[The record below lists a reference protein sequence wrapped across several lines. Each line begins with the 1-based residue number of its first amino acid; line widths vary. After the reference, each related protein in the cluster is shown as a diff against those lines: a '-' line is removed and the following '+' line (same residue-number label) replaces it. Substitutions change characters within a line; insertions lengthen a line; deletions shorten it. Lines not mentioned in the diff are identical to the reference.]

1 MCLDIF
7 PGCVERKRSKATME
21 SAGLEAGVYFIIN
34 RWRADQGESR
44 AGQYVGFIGHDVQ
57 LEATPVGW
65 QLVPAGKPNRF
76 FVRNMWRPG
85 EDSRYGLHLG
95 FRSRDLKL
103 EDCAVPWE
111 ITPVEGRSDRWC
123 MRNYWREGDDDR
135 SGEFV
140 SFSGQQLKLCCCGTS
155 FKNKESLKSH
165 IRKKHPR
172 STGSLESESYH
183 VSD

>member
-1 MCLDIF
+1 MAA
-7 PGCVERKRSKATME
+7 VEDLEA
-21 SAGLEAGVYFIIN
+21 AGLEAGMYFIIN

-95 FRSRDLKL
+95 FWSRDLKL

-111 ITPVEGRSDRWC
+111 ITPVEGRSDRWRI
-123 MRNYWREGDDDR
+123 RNYWREGDDDR

-140 SFSGQQLKLCCCGTS
+140 SFSGQQLRRQAAARAQAQRAL
-155 FKNKESLKSH
+155 
-165 IRKKHPR
+165 
-172 STGSLESESYH
+172 
-183 VSD
+183 